1 MSGDT
6 GRVHMTK
13 DELYKTCDELCCVRA
28 TLIDERSELRN
39 KLFAE
44 QADNA
49 RLRAERDELKKIL
62 TWIPVS
68 ERLPTTEE
76 SCHDMVLRIKMKTKD
91 IAINVC
97 GFYDYEEEEFQHR
110 KDGEHMW
117 DVVGWYILPLP
128 LNLLPLPP
136 LPEVKTRC

>member
-13 DELYKTCDELCCVRA
+13 DELYKTCDELCCVRR

-49 RLRAERDELKKIL
+49 RLRAE
-62 TWIPVS
+62 
-68 ERLPTTEE
+68 
-76 SCHDMVLRIKMKTKD
+76 
-91 IAINVC
+91 
-97 GFYDYEEEEFQHR
+97 
-110 KDGEHMW
+110 KDG
-117 DVVGWYILPLP
+117 ILREIVELCA
-128 LNLLPLPP
+128 
-136 LPEVKTRC
+136 EVKTRC

>member
-13 DELYKTCDELCCVRA
+13 DELYKTCDELCCVRR

-49 RLRAERDELKKIL
+49 RLRAERDELLASLKETLSLAKAG
-62 TWIPVS
+62 S
-68 ERLPTTEE
+68 EIIMHKSSE
-76 SCHDMVLRIKMKTKD
+76 D
-91 IAINVC
+91 IQNSSDC
-97 GFYDYEEEEFQHR
+97 
-110 KDGEHMW
+110 
-117 DVVGWYILPLP
+117 
-128 LNLLPLPP
+128 
-136 LPEVKTRC
+136 LPEIDRANKLLNRIENPTQLHKQ